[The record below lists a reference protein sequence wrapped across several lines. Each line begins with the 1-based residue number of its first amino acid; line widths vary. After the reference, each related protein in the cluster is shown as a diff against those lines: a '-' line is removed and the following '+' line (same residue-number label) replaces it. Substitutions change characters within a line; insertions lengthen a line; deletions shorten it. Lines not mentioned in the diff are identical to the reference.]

1 VTAAVRS
8 RRRLV
13 TRSPLDRRSIR
24 VDPARSRVTIMPRFR
39 RDECFGGGTRG
50 AAPVERSVPRSA
62 DPIGT
67 DVVHQSRVGVVDDQR
82 RTGVERADQW
92 HTSRSASARDD
103 GGQVADRGA
112 EERGARGSTEQ
123 EDRTVDARVLLDAAI
138 AFGDV
143 VILGSAGG
151 SNTTVI
157 QARSGPTH
165 VPVESRS
172 SGTLFSTGGARGT
185 VRESTAPDP
194 GLRVH
199 GRTNGRLTHDRERD
213 PR

>member
-13 TRSPLDRRSIR
+13 TRSPLDSRSIR

-50 AAPVERSVPRSA
+50 AARRGGTAGSAPGSV
-62 DPIGT
+62 DPLGP
-67 DVVHQSRVGVVDDQR
+67 DVAHQLRVGAVEHQR

-143 VILGSAGG
+143 VILSSAGG

-157 QARSGPTH
+157 QARRGPTH
-165 VPVESRS
+165 VPVGSRS
-172 SGTLFSTGGARGT
+172 SGTLFFTGGARGT

-199 GRTNGRLTHDRERD
+199 SRTNG
-213 PR
+213 